1 MNRFLKISFLSLL
14 FLLSAAT
21 LGLWLG
27 QDRIIGL
34 FVAGLNEHLV
44 VPVRA
49 SRLEVSVLDQ
59 FPRLSVTLHDVVMSG
74 SRPRDTTRLLRARR
88 LFCAFDA
95 TDLLAGRYRI
105 RALTLADGELNVR
118 RDAQSE
124 GNYHIL
130 RPDSTAPADAPF
142 GLELEDIRLERVRLT
157 YADAARR
164 QFFALRTPGLRAAV
178 DITNARI
185 DVAASGTAQTETIRL
200 DTDDYFRA
208 KDLRLRVSLTIDRA
222 GQQLTIRPSEIG
234 VGAAAYSV
242 AGTIGYGGPPQLNLT
257 AAARQTDAQALL
269 ALLPARLT
277 KRLAGYRSRGE
288 VYFDGTVRGEWSAAR
303 NPAVSVRFGCREAS
317 FFHPGYRQAIDHVTL
332 KGSFSNGAQQ
342 TATSSALRLEQVRG
356 QLAGRPFRGE
366 MSLRNF
372 REPDLDLS
380 LQTDLDVAR
389 AVRFFPVAAIRA
401 AQGEAR
407 LRLELHGPVRV
418 LRQQP
423 TARQA
428 RGALDLR
435 GVTLRLRDFRQPF
448 TGLNA
453 RLELRGSD
461 VAVRDLRGRLGN
473 SDFQGRGTLRN
484 VTGWASRP
492 GQPLRIE
499 ASLSSHLLDFNQLL
513 YVYQPAG
520 TGAGGSS
527 GGTGGGL
534 HVPANLA
541 FNVQTQARQVRFR
554 RLRGR
559 ALRGSLRLQNR
570 VFSSPGLALTAA
582 GGQLSVHGTV
592 DARQPRLLK
601 ARTLASCRQ
610 VPLDSLFYVFED
622 FGQQFLTGRHLRG
635 LLTAT
640 AESDTYFDGQ
650 LSPVT
655 DRLEAQVQATVRQ
668 GELLNF
674 EPMQKLSL
682 VADRATLRHLRFAE
696 LHNSFY
702 IQSRT
707 VYVPLMEIRSN
718 MRAAALI
725 RVTGTHTFDQQL
737 DYHVQIPLLPG
748 LLPRAAARAEG
759 PMLRLAI
766 QGTESNFT
774 VRYETGAPARPAPR
788 PGAPPVTVT
797 PAPAPPVAR
806 PPARPSWE
814 VKKPAPKPAEP
825 QPGEYFEF

>member
-1 MNRFLKISFLSLL
+1 MLKISFATLL
-14 FLLSAAT
+14 FLLSAAA

-27 QDRIIGL
+27 QDRLIGL
-34 FVAGLNEHLV
+34 FVAALNQKLA

-59 FPRLSVTLHDVVMSG
+59 FPRLSVTLHDVVMNG
-74 SRPRDTTRLLRARR
+74 SQPHDTTRLLRGRR

-95 TDLLAGRYRI
+95 TDLLAGRYRV
-105 RALTLADGELNVR
+105 RALTLTDGEVNVR
-118 RDAQSE
+118 RDARGE

-130 RPDSTAPADAPF
+130 RPDTTAPADAPF
-142 GLELEDIRLERVRLT
+142 GLELEDIRLERVRVS

-164 QFFALRTPGLRAAV
+164 QFFALHTPGLRAAV
-178 DITNARI
+178 DVTDSRI
-185 DVAASGTAQTETIRL
+185 DVAAGGTAQTETIRL
-200 DTDDYFRA
+200 GTDDYFRA
-208 KDLRLRVSLTIDRA
+208 KDLRLRVSLTIDRV

-242 AGTIGYGGPPQLNLT
+242 AGTIGYAGAPQLNLT

-269 ALLPARLT
+269 ALLPARFT
-277 KRLAGYRSRGE
+277 KRLAGYRSRGA
-288 VYFDGTVRGEWSAAR
+288 VYFDATVRGEWSGAR
-303 NPAVSVRFGCREAS
+303 NPAVQVRFGCREAS
-317 FFHPGYRQAIDHVTL
+317 FFHPDYRQAIDHVTL
-332 KGSFSNGAQQ
+332 KGSFSNGARQ
-342 TATSSALRLEQVRG
+342 TAASTELRLEQVRG
-356 QLAGRPFRGE
+356 QLAGRPFSAE
-366 MSLRNF
+366 LRLRHF
-372 REPDLDLS
+372 PEPTLDLR
-380 LQTDLDVAR
+380 LQAEFDVAR

-401 AQGEAR
+401 ARGEAR
-407 LRLELHGPVRV
+407 LRLELHGP
-418 LRQQP
+418 LRALRRQP

-428 RGALDLR
+428 RGALELR

-448 TGLNA
+448 TGVQA
-453 RLELRGSD
+453 SLELQGPD
-461 VAVRDLRGRLGN
+461 VAIRSFRGRLGN
-473 SDFQGRGTLRN
+473 SDFQGRGTLGN
-484 VTGWASRP
+484 VAGWASRS
-492 GQPLRIE
+492 GQPLRLE
-499 ASLSSHLLDFNQLL
+499 ASLTSRLLDFNQLL
-513 YVYQPAG
+513 YVYQPGAAG
-520 TGAGGSS
+520 AAAGGGAARPGS
-527 GGTGGGL
+527 GGL
-534 HVPANLA
+534 HVPPDLVLA
-541 FNVQTQARQVRFR
+541 VQAQARQVRFR

-559 ALRGSLRLQNR
+559 ALQGTLRLQNQ

-582 GGQLSVHGTV
+582 GGQLRVHGTV
-592 DARQPRLLK
+592 DARQPNLLK
-601 ARTLASCRQ
+601 ASTVASCRQ
-610 VPLDSLFYVFED
+610 LPLDSLFYVFED

-635 LLTAT
+635 RLTAT

-650 LSPVT
+650 LSPLT

-707 VYVPLMEIRSN
+707 VYVPQMEIRSN
-718 MRAAALI
+718 VRAAALL

-748 LLPRAAARAEG
+748 LLPRAAARADG

-774 VRYETGAPARPAPR
+774 VRYETAAPARPAPR
-788 PGAPPVTVT
+788 PGRAPVPSAS
-797 PAPAPPVAR
+797 PAPAAVR

-814 VKKPAPKPAEP
+814 VKKPVPKPAEP
-825 QPGEYFEF
+825 QPGDYFEF